1 MQLNLFM
8 RKILL
13 QKDHSKHQL
22 SQKSELHL
30 IIMSF
35 FNVSS
40 LKLHLSGRKIFPAIL
55 KSLSTGAER
64 QVLQEISLPWM
75 PVLDSCFHQIPKIVM
90 GYCQHLAPLST
101 GSPRVLWDH
110 QIMDEFYFFRC
121 HKAKNATSLRV
132 HPRRLLWREIIYV

>member
-55 KSLSTGAER
+55 KSLSTGADEAGTAR
-64 QVLQEISLPWM
+64 NL
-75 PVLDSCFHQIPKIVM
+75 F
-90 GYCQHLAPLST
+90 A
-101 GSPRVLWDH
+101 
-110 QIMDEFYFFRC
+110 MD
-121 HKAKNATSLRV
+121 AS
-132 HPRRLLWREIIYV
+132 IG